1 MLLLLTLALLAGPTC
16 RAQNILGRKVG
27 TYFYIR
33 GEDQGEIKVIRVY
46 LTIAKCI
53 MGIQLQFGSH
63 WSDVYGSNSLDYK
76 DFQLKDG
83 EHVIK
88 VHGKEAN
95 CLCSLTFTTNQGTE
109 FTFGFNRGKPF
120 DNSGGPDKHLVT
132 VNGMYTPHICIQGMG
147 FKWTHGPQDVGS
159 TQLPGN
165 PKTSLNTS
173 KKKKAD
179 KDKDKDDD
187 DDNDDDDNDAPV
199 HLQNPF

>member
-1 MLLLLTLALLAGPTC
+1 MLLLLVLALLAVPTC
-16 RAQNILGRKVG
+16 RAQSILGRKVG
-27 TYFYIR
+27 TYFYVH

-53 MGIQLQFGSH
+53 KGIQLQFGNH
-63 WSDVYGSNSLDYK
+63 WSDVYGANSVDYK

-109 FTFGFNRGKPF
+109 FTFGFKRGKPF
-120 DNSGGPDKHLVT
+120 DDSGGPDKHLVT
-132 VNGMYTPHICIQGMG
+132 VNGMYTPFICIRGMG

-159 TQLPGN
+159 TQLPGK
-165 PKTSLNTS
+165 PTTSLNTS
-173 KKKKAD
+173 KKKKAE

-187 DDNDDDDNDAPV
+187 DDDEEEEEEEEDE
-199 HLQNPF
+199 QEE